1 MGNAVAIHRMG
12 YPFGVYDP
20 LGGEI
25 KKIFHQDFGVL
36 RHQHFA
42 GLGLRFQAGR
52 HIDRSAYGGVIQTA
66 GTSEIPDITES
77 RINSDSDFQIGGE
90 TELFADIWLQRIDA
104 VLHFYG
110 HIDTVFRIPH
120 VAIGL
125 RVAIENHNGIADEF
139 IDGPAEFFRDRTHLR
154 KVETQKFADLLR
166 LDLL

>member
-1 MGNAVAIHRMG
+1 MRNAVAIHRMG

-25 KKIFHQDFGVL
+25 KKIFQQDFGVL

-52 HIDRSAYGGVIQTA
+52 QIDRSANGGVIQTA

-90 TELFADIWLQRIDA
+90 
-104 VLHFYG
+104 
-110 HIDTVFRIPH
+110 
-120 VAIGL
+120 GL
-125 RVAIENHNGIADEF
+125 RILKIPLLMLKKKLGQNIFPSWRN
-139 IDGPAEFFRDRTHLR
+139 
-154 KVETQKFADLLR
+154 LR
-166 LDLL
+166 LENFKCDFT